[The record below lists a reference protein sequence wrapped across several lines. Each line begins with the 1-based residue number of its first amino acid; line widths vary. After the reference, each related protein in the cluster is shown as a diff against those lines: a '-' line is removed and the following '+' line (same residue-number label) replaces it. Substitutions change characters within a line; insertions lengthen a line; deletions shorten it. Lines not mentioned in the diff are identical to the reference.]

1 MVVFLPLVWTLMG
14 MNRPRQHFHKPSR
27 LRSICMAKSKMPLGS
42 HSHSR
47 SHPSPR
53 PSNLVWTA
61 ESDGCHFSQ
70 DIVILNCE
78 RLSRKKAI
86 RGNDTKH
93 MVYVSGGNL
102 SYAMHAPSIGTTSAI
117 PVNKSGDSEHMVRA
131 CQPPRQSR
139 QQLFIGTSYS
149 TCFWRTGESKVSS
162 NDCCTSINHHLL
174 PHI

>member
-1 MVVFLPLVWTLMG
+1 MG
-14 MNRPRQHFHKPSR
+14 MNRPKYHFHKPSR
-27 LRSICMAKSKMPLGS
+27 LRSICMGKWQKSKC
-42 HSHSR
+42 HSQATAAAIR
-47 SHPSPR
+47 ALVQA
-53 PSNLVWTA
+53 SNLVWTA

-70 DIVILNCE
+70 DIVILDCE

-93 MVYVSGGNL
+93 IVYVSGGNL
-102 SYAMHAPSIGTTSAI
+102 SYAMHAPSLGTTSAI